1 MAWLLLNFSYLL
13 NKRALGI
20 YNSQL
25 PKNIIAQM
33 QEREYEIFH
42 ESTFMRRGNELPSK
56 TYCISFCNEDDNR
69 RE

>member
-1 MAWLLLNFSYLL
+1 MALLLLNFSYLL

-33 QEREYEIFH
+33 QERETKVPGDTI
-42 ESTFMRRGNELPSK
+42 
-56 TYCISFCNEDDNR
+56 
-69 RE
+69 